1 MKNIYHIL
9 SILLGYMITLA
20 SCQSEK
26 LSGTDNFEENVF
38 PIEFAGIKAEVDT
51 KTTTSTI
58 PESFTGFKVW
68 ASRTVSDAAQPNY
81 NVFGTT
87 GTDVEKSGSGT
98 SLSWIYTPVR
108 YWQTGTYNFHAI
120 WPTSIASTPI
130 AGSLGSSGLSLSFGN
145 GGWDLSANQID
156 LMSATTQV
164 TNTTGT
170 PGQVVLTFNHM
181 LSKISFSA
189 RNASVEDTDI
199 IITGVKIYGNSK
211 KATRYSSTWLHN
223 NSTSTKDSPYL
234 NHTLSSAV
242 TLPKPV
248 EGEDLEYASISPE
261 FLVFPGELC
270 TLMIEVSMKHTANS
284 TAYTKTASL
293 SLTYDDD
300 YDYVWE
306 AGKQYDYKVNVTPE
320 YIRFDEV
327 KVTLWDDNGGLGYGA
342 DDDVIEF

>member
-1 MKNIYHIL
+1 
-9 SILLGYMITLA
+9 MITLA

-26 LSGTDNFEENVF
+26 LSGTDNFEENVL
-38 PIEFAGIKAEVDT
+38 PIEFAGIKAEVST
-51 KTTTSTI
+51 KTL
-58 PESFTGFKVW
+58 PDNFTAFKVW
-68 ASRTVSDAAQPNY
+68 ASRTSGANAQPNY
-81 NVFGTT
+81 NVFGAT

-98 SLSWIYTPVR
+98 SLSWVYTPVR
-108 YWQTGTYNFHAI
+108 YWQSGTYNFHAI
-120 WPTSIASTPI
+120 WPTSIATTPI
-130 AGSLGSSGLSLSFGN
+130 TGSLGSSGLSLSIGN
-145 GGWDLSANQID
+145 GGWDLSTNQID

-170 PGQVVLTFNHM
+170 PGPVVLTFNHM

-189 RNASVEDTDI
+189 RNATVGDADI
-199 IITGVKIYGNSK
+199 IVTGIKVFGNSK
-211 KATRYSSTWLHN
+211 KATGYSSAWIL
-223 NSTSTKDSPYL
+223 NSTTAKDSPYL

-261 FLVFPGELC
+261 FLVFPGERC
-270 TLMIEVSMKHTANS
+270 TLMIEVSMKHTATS
-284 TAYTKTASL
+284 TTYTKTASL
-293 SLTYDDD
+293 PLTS
-300 YDYVWE
+300 DYVWE

-327 KVTLWDDNGGLGYGA
+327 KVSLWDDNGGLGYGA